1 MTANGGQTRIGI
13 FGGSFDPIHLGHVGI
28 AERAAAEY
36 GLSKVL
42 VVPAHRSPFKVAGPM
57 PLDDDFRWR
66 LVEMAC
72 EGHPLLEPCDIEL
85 RRGGV
90 SYTIDT
96 VREIRAMHPG
106 AELFLILGEDSLVG
120 LPHWYRYDELSRL
133 CRFVSF
139 PRTRE
144 SSTEI
149 RRRLEAGEPVEDLV
163 GPRVAAAL
171 AARRASGADG
181 RGSRPP
187 RP

>member
-1 MTANGGQTRIGI
+1 MAADNGKIRIGI

-28 AERAAAEY
+28 AERAAAEH

-66 LVEMAC
+66 LVRLAC
-72 EGHPLLEPCDIEL
+72 EGHTLLEPCDIEL

-96 VREIRAMHPG
+96 VREIRAMYPDADLFFIVG
-106 AELFLILGEDSLVG
+106 ADSLEG
-120 LPHWYRYDELSRL
+120 LPHWRCYDELSRM
-133 CRFVSF
+133 CTFVSY
-139 PRTRE
+139 PRTPE
-144 SSTEI
+144 SSTEV
-149 RRRLEAGEPVEDLV
+149 RRRLAEGESVDGLV
-163 GPRVAAAL
+163 DPRVAAAL
-171 AARRASGADG
+171 SAWLANGADG
-181 RGSRPP
+181 RGNRPR

>member
-1 MTANGGQTRIGI
+1 MKPLNGTIRIGI

-28 AERAAAEY
+28 AERAAAEH

-90 SYTIDT
+90 SYTVDT

-106 AELFLILGEDSLVG
+106 AELFFILGEDSLAG
-120 LPHWYRYDELSRL
+120 LSHWYRYDELSRL

-149 RRRLEAGEPVEDLV
+149 RRRMENGESLEGLV
-163 GPRVAAAL
+163 DPRVAEAL
-171 AARRASGADG
+171 AVRRVEATGG
-181 RGSRPP
+181 RGNRPP
-187 RP
+187 QP